1 MKVERG
7 RQGMIVFAFLLR
19 KINQEQRS

>member
-7 RQGMIVFAFLLR
+7 RHSGVVFAFLPR